1 MKTRNFFPRQSTLP
15 KYLSFF
21 EHLHNAGEF
30 SENVKYGHNV
40 SRALISYLIKYGA
53 VTKIGNGRFKWVG
66 EKPTIQM
73 VLALLEMVA
82 VRNKERIMEKE
93 NIQKMMQPKPSI
105 PMQTKIQ
112 LQEPVLGAFVPT
124 NRPTQI
130 TVEQAIARL
139 KADPENIYEIFVV
152 KKTKL

>member
-21 EHLHNAGEF
+21 DHLHKAGEF
-30 SENVKYGHNV
+30 SENEKYGHNV

-53 VTKIGNGRFKWVG
+53 VAKIGSGRFKWVIG
-66 EKPTIQM
+66 KPTMQM
-73 VLALLEMVA
+73 VLAVLEMVA
-82 VRNKERIMEKE
+82 VRNKERMVEKE

-112 LQEPVLGAFVPT
+112 LQEPVLEAFVPVKKT
-124 NRPTQI
+124 EI

-139 KADPENIYEIFVV
+139 KADTENIYEIFVV
-152 KKTKL
+152 KRTKI

>member
-1 MKTRNFFPRQSTLP
+1 MNTHKFFPRQSTLP

-82 VRNKERIMEKE
+82 ARNKERAVERE
-93 NIQKMMQPKPSI
+93 NVQKMMQPKPI

-112 LQEPVLGAFVPT
+112 LQEPVLEAFVPT
-124 NRPTQI
+124 NRPTKI

-139 KADPENIYEIFVV
+139 KADTENIYEIFVV
-152 KKTKL
+152 KRTKI